1 MDARLQSFS
10 LTTGTLVS
18 SRFATGMPWF
28 LIDPLRNALGLSV
41 SDESPCLDS
50 SGTNRSCFQVVDS
63 WFGFCWPSVI
73 QQILC
78 QSAKCWRSLARFDWT
93 TIIEKWGRLLHG
105 VETRQHALK
114 RSQET
119 PPLAGFLL
127 FERICLFIEFPRPLQ
142 SYSFFWGGVGVK
154 TATQRRDSVALTLYS
169 LFGSMLVTHLMWVW
183 HQPCGDNGRNRT
195 IDPCPK
201 RARWLTLT
209 CFLFWLLLQLW
220 AQFQLRFHFDP
231 SLSIRNVGTRVIQ
244 IALPGI
250 KPTNPT
256 GRFKIKKFLLLISVM
271 VEPLLLQD
279 QDLKLPTDSDQQIR
293 F

>member
-1 MDARLQSFS
+1 MDSRLQSFS

-28 LIDPLRNALGLSV
+28 LRDSLRNALGLSV
-41 SDESPCLDS
+41 PDKSRCLDS
-50 SGTNRSCFQVVDS
+50 SETNPSCLHVVDS

-93 TIIEKWGRLLHG
+93 TIIEGWGWLLHG

-119 PPLAGFLL
+119 PPKAGFLL
-127 FERICLFIEFPRPLQ
+127 FERICLFIQLPRPLQ
-142 SYSFFWGGVGVK
+142 SYSFLFGGGGVK

-169 LFGSMLVTHLMWVW
+169 LFGCMLVTHLMWVW

-231 SLSIRNVGTRVIQ
+231 SLSIRNVGTRVTPT
-244 IALPGI
+244 ALPGI

-256 GRFKIKKFLLLISVM
+256 GRFKTKKFLLLISATV
-271 VEPLLLQD
+271 VLLFLQD
-279 QDLKLPTDSDQQIR
+279 RALNLPTELDQ
-293 F
+293 